1 MDTNEDLIETPD
13 ELTTL
18 KARADLLGIS
28 YHPSIGLAKLKEKID
43 QALEPEAPV
52 QEVKE
57 EAAAPTVETEGQ
69 RRQRLKKDASA
80 LIRIRITCLNPA
92 KKEWEGEII
101 TVSNSVIGT
110 IRKYIPFNADD
121 GWHVP
126 QAILNMLNERM
137 CQVFNSVPDGKGNM
151 VRKGKLV
158 KEFSIEVLPDL
169 TPSELYDLAQR
180 QSMSK
185 TVE

>member
-1 MDTNEDLIETPD
+1 MSIELEQ
-13 ELTTL
+13 ELEML
-18 KARADLLGIS
+18 KTRASLLGIK
-28 YHPSIGLAKLKEKID
+28 YHPSISVDKLREKID
-43 QALEPEAPV
+43 ALDSTQDVVVTASS
-52 QEVKE
+52 E
-57 EAAAPTVETEGQ
+57 EDKRV
-69 RRQRLKKDASA
+69 A
-80 LIRIRITCLNPA
+80 LIREANKLVRVRITCMNPA

-110 IRKYIPFNADD
+110 IKKYIPFNADD
-121 GWHVP
+121 GWHIP
-126 QAILNMLNERM
+126 QVILNMLNERM

-169 TPSELYDLAQR
+169 TPSELHDLAQR

>member
-1 MDTNEDLIETPD
+1 MSIELEQ
-13 ELTTL
+13 ELEML
-18 KARADLLGIS
+18 KTRASLLGIK
-28 YHPSIGLAKLKEKID
+28 YHPSISVDKLREKID
-43 QALEPEAPV
+43 ALDSTQDAV
-52 QEVKE
+52 VTSSSE
-57 EAAAPTVETEGQ
+57 EDKRV
-69 RRQRLKKDASA
+69 A
-80 LIRIRITCLNPA
+80 LIREANKLVRVRITCMNPA

-110 IRKYIPFNADD
+110 IKKYIPFNADD
-121 GWHVP
+121 GWHIP
-126 QAILNMLNERM
+126 QVILSMLNERM

-169 TPSELYDLAQR
+169 TPSELHDLAQR

>member
-1 MDTNEDLIETPD
+1 MSIELEQ
-13 ELTTL
+13 ELEML
-18 KARADLLGIS
+18 KTRASLLGVK
-28 YHPSIGLAKLKEKID
+28 YHPNISADKLREKID
-43 QALEPEAPV
+43 ALDSTQDV
-52 QEVKE
+52 VIKVLSE
-57 EAAAPTVETEGQ
+57 EDKRV
-69 RRQRLKKDASA
+69 A
-80 LIRIRITCLNPA
+80 LIREANKLVRVRITCMNPA

-185 TVE
+185 AVE

>member
-1 MDTNEDLIETPD
+1 MSIELEQ
-13 ELTTL
+13 ELEML
-18 KARADLLGIS
+18 KTRASLLGVK
-28 YHPSIGLAKLKEKID
+28 YHPSISVDKLREKID
-43 QALEPEAPV
+43 ALDSTQDVVIKVPSDEDKRV
-52 QEVKE
+52 
-57 EAAAPTVETEGQ
+57 
-69 RRQRLKKDASA
+69 A
-80 LIRIRITCLNPA
+80 LIREANKLVRVRITCMNPA

>member
-1 MDTNEDLIETPD
+1 MSIELEQ
-13 ELTTL
+13 ELEML
-18 KARADLLGIS
+18 KTRASLLGVK
-28 YHPSIGLAKLKEKID
+28 YHPSISVDKLREKID
-43 QALEPEAPV
+43 ALDPTQDVVIKVPS
-52 QEVKE
+52 E
-57 EAAAPTVETEGQ
+57 EDKRV
-69 RRQRLKKDASA
+69 A
-80 LIRIRITCLNPA
+80 LIREANKLVRVRITCMNPA

-151 VRKGKLV
+151 VRKGKSV

>member
-1 MDTNEDLIETPD
+1 MSIELEQ
-13 ELTTL
+13 ELEML
-18 KARADLLGIS
+18 KTRASLLGIK
-28 YHPSIGLAKLKEKID
+28 YHPSISVDKLREKID
-43 QALEPEAPV
+43 ALDSTQDAFV
-52 QEVKE
+52 TSSSE
-57 EAAAPTVETEGQ
+57 EDKRV
-69 RRQRLKKDASA
+69 A
-80 LIRIRITCLNPA
+80 LIREANKLVRVRITCMNPA

-110 IRKYIPFNADD
+110 IKKYIPFNADD
-121 GWHVP
+121 GWHIP
-126 QAILNMLNERM
+126 QVILNMLNERM

-169 TPSELYDLAQR
+169 TPSELHDLAQR

>member
-1 MDTNEDLIETPD
+1 MSIELEQ
-13 ELTTL
+13 ELEML
-18 KARADLLGIS
+18 KTRASLLGIK
-28 YHPSIGLAKLKEKID
+28 YHPSISVDKLREKID
-43 QALEPEAPV
+43 ALDSTQDAV
-52 QEVKE
+52 VTSSSE
-57 EAAAPTVETEGQ
+57 EDKRV
-69 RRQRLKKDASA
+69 A
-80 LIRIRITCLNPA
+80 LIREANKLVRVRITCMNPA

-110 IRKYIPFNADD
+110 IKKYIPFNADD
-121 GWHVP
+121 GWHIP
-126 QAILNMLNERM
+126 QVILNMLNERM

-169 TPSELYDLAQR
+169 TPSELHDLAQR

>member
-1 MDTNEDLIETPD
+1 MSIELEQ
-13 ELTTL
+13 ELEML
-18 KARADLLGIS
+18 KTRASLLGVK
-28 YHPSIGLAKLKEKID
+28 YHPSISVDKLREKID
-43 QALEPEAPV
+43 ALDSTEDVVTKVPS
-52 QEVKE
+52 E
-57 EAAAPTVETEGQ
+57 EEKRIT
-69 RRQRLKKDASA
+69 
-80 LIRIRITCLNPA
+80 LIREANKLVRVRITCMNPA

-126 QAILNMLNERM
+126 KAILNMLDERM

-169 TPSELYDLAQR
+169 TPSELHDLAQR

-185 TVE
+185 AVE

>member
-1 MDTNEDLIETPD
+1 MSIELEQ
-13 ELTTL
+13 ELEML
-18 KARADLLGIS
+18 KTRASLLGVK
-28 YHPSIGLAKLKEKID
+28 YHPSISVDKLREKID
-43 QALEPEAPV
+43 ALDSTQDVVIKVPS
-52 QEVKE
+52 E
-57 EAAAPTVETEGQ
+57 EDKRV
-69 RRQRLKKDASA
+69 A
-80 LIRIRITCLNPA
+80 LIREANKLVRVRITCMNPA

-169 TPSELYDLAQR
+169 TPSELHDLAQR

>member
-1 MDTNEDLIETPD
+1 MSIELEQ
-13 ELTTL
+13 ELEML
-18 KARADLLGIS
+18 KTRASLLGVK
-28 YHPSIGLAKLKEKID
+28 YHPSISVDKLREKID
-43 QALEPEAPV
+43 ALDSTQDVVIKVPS
-52 QEVKE
+52 E
-57 EAAAPTVETEGQ
+57 EDKRV
-69 RRQRLKKDASA
+69 A
-80 LIRIRITCLNPA
+80 LIREANKLVRVRITCMNPA

>member
-1 MDTNEDLIETPD
+1 MSIELEQ
-13 ELTTL
+13 ELEML
-18 KARADLLGIS
+18 KTRASLLGIK
-28 YHPSIGLAKLKEKID
+28 YHPNISVDKLREKID
-43 QALEPEAPV
+43 ALDATQDV
-52 QEVKE
+52 GIKASSE
-57 EAAAPTVETEGQ
+57 EDKRA
-69 RRQRLKKDASA
+69 A
-80 LIRIRITCLNPA
+80 LIREANKLVRVRITCMNPA

-137 CQVFNSVPDGKGNM
+137 CQVFNSVPDSKGNM

-169 TPSELYDLAQR
+169 TSSELHDLAQR

-185 TVE
+185 AVE